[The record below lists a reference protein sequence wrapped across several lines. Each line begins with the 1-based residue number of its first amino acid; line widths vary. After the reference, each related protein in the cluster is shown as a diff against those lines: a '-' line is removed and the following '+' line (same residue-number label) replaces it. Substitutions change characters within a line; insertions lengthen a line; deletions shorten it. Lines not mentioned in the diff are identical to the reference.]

1 MAEDYRSS
9 RRNKERDKG
18 IRRGADDDYYYRDT
32 EDTIAY
38 HERKHDKERY
48 YQDEEAHSDDERL
61 RRSPEK
67 SSRHREKRER
77 RERKEKSLDHRK
89 KRSREGKDERLS
101 RKEKSVHY
109 KEEKLRQSK
118 HSRDNRG
125 RSKERSNQKHRN
137 GKTRKHDIESENN
150 DISEDDDDVI
160 SARHTRKLMDNDRE
174 RKSRRRDEG
183 SEDELT
189 EVPPEHE
196 KARRKDKHL
205 KEKHTPEK
213 VPHED
218 SLEKVRRER
227 SKESRRKK
235 SRDRKRGESEEND
248 KRRSKS
254 KIRRKFHSKTD
265 HEFPIDASF
274 AVSETYEEMKKSSQ
288 SCWENKI
295 SSRKKDRRY
304 SDDRNENNAS
314 DNKSKE
320 KLYEKKKRS
329 REKREKTDTKEKK
342 KSDSKIRQELRK
354 KYEPRLCH
362 SDSEIDMTKS
372 RKSKSHLSEE
382 QHDSSS
388 NSHEEKPMDID
399 SLYNLYKDP
408 DPNAKPAIKEVI
420 IKNTNDNTTKPK
432 KISIDQTDI
441 RSKLIKVL
449 FQRVKELLKETELL
463 RSERKT
469 LCQSIEALSDDLESM
484 RKKDAE
490 KSAKEVKLDERL
502 SILADEMKITAKGK
516 CFSSTNK
523 ALCPQNG
530 QIHVET
536 LQQMLQNFHRVCDH
550 FVDLRNNSSLVKL
563 PF

>member
-48 YQDEEAHSDDERL
+48 YHDEEAHSEDERL

-77 RERKEKSLDHRK
+77 RERKEKSPDHRK
-89 KRSREGKDERLS
+89 RKSRDGKDERLS

-109 KEEKLRQSK
+109 KEEKLRHSK
-118 HSRDNRG
+118 HSRENRG

-150 DISEDDDDVI
+150 EVSDDDDDDVI
-160 SARHTRKLMDNDRE
+160 SARHTRKLIDDDRE

-196 KARRKDKHL
+196 KTRRKDRQL

-227 SKESRRKK
+227 SKDSRRKK

-248 KRRSKS
+248 KKRSKS
-254 KIRRKFHSKTD
+254 KIRRKLHSKTD
-265 HEFPIDASF
+265 HEYPIDASF

-320 KLYEKKKRS
+320 KLYEKKRRS
-329 REKREKTDTKEKK
+329 REKREKTETKEKK

-354 KYEPRLCH
+354 KHEPRLCH
-362 SDSEIDMTKS
+362 SDSEIDMAKS
-372 RKSKSHLSEE
+372 RKSKNNLSEE
-382 QHDSSS
+382 LRNSSS
-388 NSHEEKPMDID
+388 HSNEEKPMDID

-469 LCQSIEALSDDLESM
+469 LCQTIEALSDDLEAM

-490 KSAKEVKLDERL
+490 KSAKEIKLEERL
-502 SILADEMKITAKGK
+502 SLLADEMKITAKGK
-516 CFSSTNK
+516 YLSSPNK
-523 ALCPQNG
+523 ALR
-530 QIHVET
+530 
-536 LQQMLQNFHRVCDH
+536 LQNDQTH
-550 FVDLRNNSSLVKL
+550 FKVMYFLREQKKL
-563 PF
+563 KKKEKEKDYKI